1 MESLELKQVGKIY
14 PNGKEALKQVSMVL
28 TPGVYGLLG
37 PNGAGKSTLMKILT
51 QNLKATTGELF
62 CDGEPIEKLGN
73 QYRKKIGFMP
83 QQQTMLEGFTGR
95 RFLWYMAALKG
106 MSRRQAALRVKEML
120 KVVNLEEA
128 ADKKIGSYSGGMK
141 QRILLAQALLDMPS
155 ILILDEPTAG
165 LDPRERVRIRNFIS
179 EISKEKI
186 VLIATHVVSDVECIA
201 KEILLLKDGSVI
213 SQGTPAALQENVSG
227 FVWENIVD
235 AQTLKEL
242 ERSVCISNVSVCGN
256 QYRVRVVAEMTDTSW
271 QAVSPTLEDVYLY
284 YFGNT

>member
-14 PNGKEALKQVSMVL
+14 PNGKEALKQVNMVL

-62 CDGEPIEKLGN
+62 CDGVPIEKLGN

-83 QQQTMLEGFTGR
+83 QQQTILEGFTGR

-106 MSRRQAALRVKEML
+106 MSRRQASLRVKEML
-120 KVVNLEEA
+120 HVVNLEEA

-155 ILILDEPTAG
+155 ILVLDEPTAG

-227 FVWENIVD
+227 FVWENTVD
-235 AQTLKEL
+235 TQKLKEL
-242 ERSVCISNVSVCGN
+242 ESSFCISNVSVAGN
-256 QYRVRVVAEMTDTSW
+256 QYRVRVVGKMEDASW

-284 YFGNT
+284 YFGNH